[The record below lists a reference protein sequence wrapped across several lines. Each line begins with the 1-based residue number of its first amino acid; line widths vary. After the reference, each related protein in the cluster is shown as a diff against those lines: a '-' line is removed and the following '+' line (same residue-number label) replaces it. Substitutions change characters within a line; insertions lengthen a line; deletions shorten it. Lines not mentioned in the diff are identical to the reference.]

1 MKVCCIIPA
10 YQESQ
15 AIAQVVSTTR
25 QYIDCVFV
33 IDDGSTDGTG
43 DIALKNGAVV
53 LRHPRN
59 IGKGAALRTGFW
71 KALQTGCDIIIT
83 LDGDGQHDPH
93 LIPRFLIK
101 IRQERADV
109 VVGSR
114 YTTLADSMP
123 FFRKLS
129 NLMTSRLLRIFFRIP
144 VTDSQSGYRAFSK
157 RILKWIK
164 VRDNGFAA
172 ETEILIDAKR
182 AGGTF
187 AEVPISTI
195 YGSEESKIRASRDIA
210 RWLSTLFRNFIYR
223 ERFARKIE

>member
-15 AIAQVVSTTR
+15 HIAQVVSTTK

-43 DIALKNGAVV
+43 DIASKNGGIVV
-53 LRHPRN
+53 RHPRN
-59 IGKGAALRTGFW
+59 IGKGAALRTGFQ
-71 KALQTGCDIIIT
+71 KALRTGCDIIIT
-83 LDGDGQHDPH
+83 LDGDGQHDPN
-93 LIPRFLIK
+93 LIPRFLKK
-101 IRQERADV
+101 IQKENADV

-114 YTTLADSMP
+114 YATLAETMP
-123 FFRKLS
+123 FLRKLS
-129 NLMTSRLLRIFFRIP
+129 NLMTSRLLRIFFRLPI
-144 VTDSQSGYRAFSK
+144 TDSQSGYRAFSR
-157 RILKWIK
+157 RILEWIT

-195 YGSEESKIRASRDIA
+195 YGDEESKIRAHRDIA
-210 RWLSTLFRNFIYR
+210 RWLSTLFRNLIHR
-223 ERFARKIE
+223 DRFTRQKE